1 MILPGLCLPEPYHA
15 KLAVGYYGYTR
26 ATHEPPVSGVCFMI
40 KWVWGDEVLQ
50 QTFHFLIKQVI
61 SLRVRVLNE
70 RKRMLMRRMIKIIR
84 EYFFPFI
91 KTQKQTTIKGLILTA
106 EC

>member
-1 MILPGLCLPEPYHA
+1 MILPGLYHT

-26 ATHEPPVSGVCFMI
+26 ATHKPPVSGVCFMI
-40 KWVWGDEVLQ
+40 KSVWGGEVPQ

-70 RKRMLMRRMIKIIR
+70 RKRMIMRRMIKIIR
-84 EYFFPFI
+84 EYFFPLI
-91 KTQKQTTIKGLILTA
+91 KT
-106 EC
+106 